1 MIAFGSSHSSIV
13 TLELLVGDRQIPL
26 VQMSRDFLI
35 SRDPIELPAG
45 DAEILMHV
53 DGKPTRMPVF
63 LPEGCSLD
71 NRRFPIAPPRHAT

>member
-1 MIAFGSSHSSIV
+1 M
-13 TLELLVGDRQIPL
+13 TLELIVGGARFKL
-26 VQMSRDFLI
+26 VQASGVFAKLEV
-35 SRDPIELPAG
+35 PIELPAS

-71 NRRFPIAPPRHAT
+71 NRRFPIAPPRNAN

>member
-1 MIAFGSSHSSIV
+1 MIASGISHSSVV

-35 SRDPIELPAG
+35 SRDAIELPAS

-71 NRRFPIAPPRHAT
+71 NPRFPIAAPRSAS

>member
-1 MIAFGSSHSSIV
+1 MIASGISHSSVV

-35 SRDPIELPAG
+35 SRDAIELPAS
-45 DAEILMHV
+45 DAEILVHV

-71 NRRFPIAPPRHAT
+71 NPRFPIAPPRSTT

>member
-1 MIAFGSSHSSIV
+1 MIASGSSHSSLV

-26 VQMSRDFLI
+26 VQMSREFLI
-35 SRDPIELPAG
+35 SRDPVELPVS

-63 LPEGCSLD
+63 LPEGCSLE
-71 NRRFPIAPPRHAT
+71 NRRFRIAPPRSTT